1 MSTHSPLGDDDVPAG
16 LHHGHSVGVE
26 QLAVPLADL
35 SKLEFESSLLV
46 KYLDPVV
53 VGVRHNDVILSI
65 DRHPTGL
72 CELTLKDPKFAK
84 LAVVDHLLAFD
95 LRLEWVQARVD

>member
-1 MSTHSPLGDDDVPAG
+1 M
-16 LHHGHSVGVE
+16 
-26 QLAVPLADL
+26 
-35 SKLEFESSLLV
+35 
-46 KYLDPVV
+46 V

-72 CELTLKDPKFAK
+72 CELTLKDPEFAKFAM
-84 LAVVDHLLAFD
+84 VDHLLAFD